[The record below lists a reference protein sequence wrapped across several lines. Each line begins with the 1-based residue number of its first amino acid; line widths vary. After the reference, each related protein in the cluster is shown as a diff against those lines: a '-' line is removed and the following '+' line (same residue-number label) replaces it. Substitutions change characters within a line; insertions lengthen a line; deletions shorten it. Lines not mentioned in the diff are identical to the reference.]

1 MARRNAD
8 VRLDG
13 TLRLFLADGR
23 DVGHVAFSDAGW
35 IVRLRDERRTPIE
48 QDGFDDPAD
57 AVDWALAHPSLTG
70 DRSSIPGAR
79 HFGGDGVVLPFWTDG
94 AGRTLALLERS
105 GRWGLTTYA
114 ILRTRRRIRV
124 ALLAPDLHGREQ
136 IAAGLSLDID
146 GWRVHRPGRSDLGP
160 WSDPAKA
167 LASLARSLAKETPT
181 AHARIRLLD
190 EATGWADG
198 LVRALAAEADPISAG
213 AGRPVLQDRTAF
225 FKATRG
231 DGAALG
237 TLYGAPGRW
246 AIRPETPT
254 GAIQDPR
261 IFPTTA
267 EAIAALLDQ
276 PRLAFNARNHGA
288 EEIRGLLCLPFGTER
303 TVGAVLRP
311 HAAAR
316 RLGLRRQGRILAV
329 AWVANTPTTIPH
341 ALVLANTDGR
351 LRLCRHIHER
361 GRCLKGPAEAAEA
374 LAAMAGGG
382 SRHAALDLAARA
394 RTEGP
399 AWWNTAETLRMRCLL
414 ETPEWIEP

>member
-1 MARRNAD
+1 MC
-8 VRLDG
+8 
-13 TLRLFLADGR
+13 LFLTDGR
-23 DVGHVAFSDAGW
+23 DVGHVSFSDAGW
-35 IVRLRDERRTPIE
+35 IVRLRDEGRAPIE
-48 QDGFDDPAD
+48 QGGFDDPTD
-57 AVDWALAHPSLTG
+57 AVNWALAHPSLTG

-79 HFGGDGVVLPFWTDG
+79 PFGGGIVLPFWTDG

-114 ILRTRRRIRV
+114 ILRTRRQIRV

-136 IAAGLSLDID
+136 IVAGLSLDID
-146 GWRVHRPGRSDLGP
+146 GWRIHRPGQGDLGP

-167 LASLARSLAKETPT
+167 FASLARSLAKKKPT

-190 EATGWADG
+190 EATRWADG
-198 LVRALAAEADPISAG
+198 LARALAAEADPIAAG
-213 AGRPVLQDRTAF
+213 AGRPVLQDRTDF

-237 TLYGAPGRW
+237 ILYGAPGRW
-246 AIRPETPT
+246 AIQLETPT

-267 EAIAALLDQ
+267 EAVAALLDQ
-276 PRLAFNARNHGA
+276 PRLAFDARNHGA
-288 EEIRGLLCLPFGTER
+288 EKIRGLLCLPFGMER
-303 TVGAVLRP
+303 TIGAVLHP

-316 RLGLRRQGRILAV
+316 RLGLRRQGRILAI
-329 AWVANTPTTIPH
+329 AWTANTPTTIPH
-341 ALVLANTDGR
+341 ALVLADTNGR
-351 LRLCRHIHER
+351 LRFCRDIHDR
-361 GRCLKGPAEAAEA
+361 RRRLKGPVEAAEA
-374 LAAMAGGG
+374 LAAVAGDGT

-399 AWWNTAETLRMRCLL
+399 TWWDTAETLRMRCLL

>member
-13 TLRLFLADGR
+13 ALRLFLADGR

-35 IVRLRDERRTPIE
+35 IVRLRDEGRAPIE
-48 QDGFDDPAD
+48 QDGLDDPAD

-105 GRWGLTTYA
+105 GRWGLTTCA

-146 GWRVHRPGRSDLGP
+146 GWRVHRPGRGDLGP

-190 EATGWADG
+190 EAAGWADG
-198 LVRALAAEADPISAG
+198 LARALAAEADPISAG
-213 AGRPVLQDRTAF
+213 AGRPVLQDRTAS

-267 EAIAALLDQ
+267 EAVAALLDQ
-276 PRLAFNARNHGA
+276 PRLAFDARNHGA
-288 EEIRGLLCLPFGTER
+288 EEIRGLLCLPLGTER
-303 TVGAVLRP
+303 TIGAVLRP

-329 AWVANTPTTIPH
+329 AWAANTPTTIPH
-341 ALVLANTDGR
+341 ALVLADTDGR
-351 LRLCRHIHER
+351 LRLCRHIHDR
-361 GRCLKGPAEAAEA
+361 GRRLKGPAEAAEA
-374 LAAMAGGG
+374 LAAVAGGG

-399 AWWNTAETLRMRCLL
+399 AWWDAAETLRMRCLL